1 MSWPRSR
8 SGSYPPRRSQRDVSP
23 PPALLLCSSPP
34 SQSTPLRVFGTE
46 ITNHVPLSLPPPTSS
61 SITAAPLDG
70 ATVDAAGTRT
80 LLGLT
85 PSCSWLAGDPYRCD
99 SSRSGCVE
107 HIPSLEFLLGAFS
120 GVHKREG
127 PPPQAGVRLPSSG
140 SSDVSFG
147 ILLPLQTARGGGES
161 HFEPTVGGASAQT
174 GASMPPAPNAKRRPR
189 NGDSEDEG
197 GPTGPC
203 SGRQAKRQRSERA
216 VAGGV
221 AGAFSATAP
230 LPGRSAS
237 PAEEVG
243 VGGRSGAGR
252 ICGGD
257 EADERHAR
265 SALRTFFSEDGG
277 DAHDFLT
284 PMSTRLLCLPPVA
297 PAPRPPSQ
305 HIHARACRP
314 ASLLDREHATPTWQ
328 VLTSAPTLPE
338 EEGGEFARL
347 GSTSG
352 STAMFSPARGNVL
365 LRSAVDSTVIHSPL
379 TLDDISPILC
389 LSGEWLERCRMSAMA
404 RDRHSSAEVD
414 DEERRADDTFVST
427 ALSTPPRSFRVLTP
441 AESSGDEEDVRSAA
455 PDLHPQR
462 SADSAGFVHTE
473 VLRLLTSACEDVD
486 DNLPLWP
493 G

>member
-46 ITNHVPLSLPPPTSS
+46 ITNHIPTSLPPPTSS

-70 ATVDAAGTRT
+70 ATAALCEATVDAARTRT
-80 LLGLT
+80 LLGLM
-85 PSCSWLAGDPYRCD
+85 PSCSWLADDPYRCD
-99 SSRSGCVE
+99 SSRSGGVE

-127 PPPQAGVRLPSSG
+127 PPPQAGFCLPSSG
-140 SSDVSFG
+140 SSDVSSG
-147 ILLPLQTARGGGES
+147 ILLPLQTAGGWGQS
-161 HFEPTVGGASAQT
+161 RFEPAVGGSSAQT
-174 GASMPPAPNAKRRPR
+174 EASMPPAPNAKRRPR
-189 NGDSEDEG
+189 NGDSEGEG

-203 SGRQAKRQRSERA
+203 SLGRQAKRQRSERA
-216 VAGGV
+216 TAGGV
-221 AGAFSATAP
+221 A
-230 LPGRSAS
+230 GRSAS

-243 VGGRSGAGR
+243 VGGRSVAGR

-265 SALRTFFSEDGG
+265 PALRTFVSEDGG
-277 DAHDFLT
+277 DAHGFLT
-284 PMSTRLLCLPPVA
+284 PMSTKLLCLPPVA
-297 PAPRPPSQ
+297 RAPRPPSQ

-328 VLTSAPTLPE
+328 VLTSAPTMPE
-338 EEGGEFARL
+338 EEGGGFARL

-389 LSGEWLERCRMSAMA
+389 LSGEWLECCRMSAMA
-404 RDRHSSAEVD
+404 RDGHSPAEVD
-414 DEERRADDTFVST
+414 DEEPRADDAFVST
-427 ALSTPPRSFRVLTP
+427 ALSTPPRSFRSLTP
-441 AESSGDEEDVRSAA
+441 AESGGDEEDVRSAA
-455 PDLHPQR
+455 PDLHAQR
-462 SADSAGFVHTE
+462 SADNAGFVHTE
-473 VLRLLTSACEDVD
+473 VLRLLTSTCEDVD
-486 DNLPLWP
+486 DNLPRWP